1 MNEQRIREIA
11 KQCSDFAE
19 QIPYFRGI
27 KDGLTWEATIMKA
40 RDLKFAE
47 LIVQECLK
55 EIKDM
60 IVDES
65 EQLYPNNKQTT
76 ECVNDRL
83 MDAYDNIKELFRVE
97 S

>member
-1 MNEQRIREIA
+1 MNERIQKLSNQAYDDLVNQTGNIVVFDEDFQQR
-11 KQCSDFAE
+11 
-19 QIPYFRGI
+19 
-27 KDGLTWEATIMKA
+27 
-40 RDLKFAE
+40 FAE
-47 LIVQECLK
+47 LIVRECLK

>member
-1 MNEQRIREIA
+1 MNERIRQLSNQAYDDLVNQTGNIVVFDE
-11 KQCSDFAE
+11 DF
-19 QIPYFRGI
+19 QQR
-27 KDGLTWEATIMKA
+27 
-40 RDLKFAE
+40 FAE
-47 LIVQECLK
+47 LIVRECLK

-60 IVDES
+60 IVDKS

>member
-1 MNEQRIREIA
+1 MNERIRQLSNQAYDDLVNQTGNIVVFDE
-11 KQCSDFAE
+11 DF
-19 QIPYFRGI
+19 QQR
-27 KDGLTWEATIMKA
+27 
-40 RDLKFAE
+40 FAE
-47 LIVQECLK
+47 LIVRECLK

-83 MDAYDNIKELFRVE
+83 MDAYDNITELFGVKE
-97 S
+97 